1 MNTNKLYGVLLVI
14 MSTVCAIAGYN
25 AGNKSGYTK
34 GWINGY
40 EKAAIEQHELAAAE
54 LQKRMDRLDG
64 IYGAHK

>member
-1 MNTNKLYGVLLVI
+1 